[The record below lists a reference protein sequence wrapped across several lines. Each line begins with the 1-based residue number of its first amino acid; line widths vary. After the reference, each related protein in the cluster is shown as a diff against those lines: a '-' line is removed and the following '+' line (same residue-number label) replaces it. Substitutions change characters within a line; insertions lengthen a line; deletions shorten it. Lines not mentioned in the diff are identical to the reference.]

1 MALKSSVI
9 HSQLITTGQQV
20 LLLPNTAVAE
30 IVHYS
35 APQPADNA
43 PDWLLGTME
52 WRGLRLPVI
61 SFERAAGDT
70 PGETG
75 AGQRIAVING
85 VHNDNSLQFY
95 ALVIEGNPRLVN
107 VGAESISTS
116 ADGESARLQLQ
127 QVTVNNI
134 AAVIPDL
141 GALEQ
146 LITREGVRSERVH

>member
-1 MALKSSVI
+1 MARTGSVI

-43 PDWLLGTME
+43 PEWLLGTME

-61 SFERAAGDT
+61 SFERAAGESPSDVGT
-70 PGETG
+70 
-75 AGQRIAVING
+75 GQRIAVING
-85 VHNDNSLQFY
+85 VHNDDSLQFY
-95 ALVIEGNPRLVN
+95 ALVIDGNPRLIN
-107 VGAESISTS
+107 VGAESISKS

-141 GALEQ
+141 SALEQ
-146 LITREGVRSERVH
+146 LITRQGVRSERVH